1 MRRAKGRIVNSEA
14 LCNEIID
21 GGAALRAVVVEKVF
35 GSDASH
41 LSAIENGTEMKR
53 ALICGVSGQDGGY
66 LARHLLALGYEVH
79 GTSRDAQMASF
90 EGLRRLGI
98 LDRVQTWSMAPND
111 FRSVLHVVKKV
122 EPGEIYNLSGQ
133 SSVGLSFEQPVETME
148 SITVGTLNLLETI
161 RFLAAHIR
169 FYNAGSSECFGD
181 TRGLPADENT
191 PFNPRSPYAV
201 AKAAAHWQVANYREA
216 YNLFACTGVLFNH
229 ESSLRPSRFVTKKI
243 VETVRRIA
251 GGAKERLTL
260 GNTKVIR
267 DWGWAPEYVEA
278 MHLMLQAQ
286 APADYVIATG
296 HSVSL
301 EDFVAAA
308 FAEVSLDWRQYV
320 ESQSELFRP
329 SDLSESRANP
339 SKAAAALGWHAKS
352 DVSAVVKRMM
362 ADQV

>member
-1 MRRAKGRIVNSEA
+1 
-14 LCNEIID
+14 
-21 GGAALRAVVVEKVF
+21 
-35 GSDASH
+35 
-41 LSAIENGTEMKR
+41 MKR

-79 GTSRDAQMASF
+79 GTSRDAQMSSF
-90 EGLRRLGI
+90 DGLRRLGI
-98 LDRVQTWSMAPND
+98 RDRVRTWSMAPND

-161 RFLAAHIR
+161 RFLGAEVR

-181 TRGLPADENT
+181 THGIPADERT
-191 PFNPRSPYAV
+191 PFSPRSPYAV
-201 AKAAAHWQVANYREA
+201 AKSAAHWQVANYREA

-243 VETVRRIA
+243 VETARRIA
-251 GGAKERLTL
+251 GGAQEKLTL

-278 MHLMLQAQ
+278 MQLMLQAK

-308 FAEVSLDWRQYV
+308 FAEVSLDWHEHV
-320 ESQSELFRP
+320 ESRADLFRP

-339 SKAAAALGWHAKS
+339 AKAAAELGWRAKS
-352 DVSAVVKRMM
+352 GVKEVVKRMM
-362 ADQV
+362 ADSV

>member
-1 MRRAKGRIVNSEA
+1 
-14 LCNEIID
+14 
-21 GGAALRAVVVEKVF
+21 
-35 GSDASH
+35 
-41 LSAIENGTEMKR
+41 MKR
-53 ALICGVSGQDGGY
+53 ALICGISGQDGGY

-79 GTSRDAQMASF
+79 GTSRDAQMSSF
-90 EGLRRLGI
+90 DGLRRLGI
-98 LDRVQTWSMAPND
+98 REQVTTWSMAPND

-161 RFLAAHIR
+161 RFLAVDIR

-181 TRGLPADENT
+181 TRGLPAEEST
-191 PFNPRSPYAV
+191 PFSPRSPYAV

-216 YNLFACTGVLFNH
+216 YELFACTGVLFNH

-243 VETVRRIA
+243 VETVRRIT
-251 GGAKERLTL
+251 GGSKEKLTL

-278 MHLMLQAQ
+278 MHLMLQAK

-296 HSVSL
+296 RSVSL

-308 FAEVSLDWRQYV
+308 FAEVSLDWRDHV
-320 ESQSELFRP
+320 ESRSELFRP

-339 SKAAAALGWHAKS
+339 AKAAAELDWRAKS
-352 DVSAVVKRMM
+352 GVKEVVKRMM
-362 ADQV
+362 ADEV

>member
-1 MRRAKGRIVNSEA
+1 
-14 LCNEIID
+14 
-21 GGAALRAVVVEKVF
+21 
-35 GSDASH
+35 
-41 LSAIENGTEMKR
+41 MKR
-53 ALICGVSGQDGGY
+53 ALICGVSGQDGTY
-66 LARHLLALGYEVH
+66 LARHLLTIGYEVH

-98 LDRVQTWSMAPND
+98 RERVQTWSMAPND

-122 EPGEIYNLSGQ
+122 EPDEIYNLSGQ

-161 RFLAAHIR
+161 RFLAADIR

-181 TRGLPADENT
+181 TRGTPADENT
-191 PFNPRSPYAV
+191 PFSPRSPYAV

-216 YNLFACTGVLFNH
+216 YDLFACTGVLFNH

-243 VETVRRIA
+243 VEAARRIA
-251 GGAKERLTL
+251 GGSTEKLTL

-278 MHLMLQAQ
+278 MHLMLQTK

-296 HSVSL
+296 RSVSL
-301 EDFVAAA
+301 EDFVATA
-308 FAEVSLDWRQYV
+308 FAAVSLDWRQFI
-320 ESQSELFRP
+320 ESRPELFRP

-339 SKAAAALGWHAKS
+339 AKAVAALGWRAKS
-352 DVSAVVKRMM
+352 GVNEVVKRMM
-362 ADQV
+362 ADEV

>member
-1 MRRAKGRIVNSEA
+1 MFTEKDDRKDTDYVSGNRSDIRMR
-14 LCNEIID
+14 
-21 GGAALRAVVVEKVF
+21 
-35 GSDASH
+35 
-41 LSAIENGTEMKR
+41 R

-98 LDRVQTWSMAPND
+98 FDQVRTWSMAPND
-111 FRSVLHVVKKV
+111 FRSVLHVVNKV
-122 EPGEIYNLSGQ
+122 EPDEIYNLSGQ

-181 TRGLPADENT
+181 TRGMPADEST

-243 VETVRRIA
+243 IETARRIA
-251 GGAKERLTL
+251 GGSKERLTL
-260 GNTKVIR
+260 GNTNVIR

-278 MHLMLQAQ
+278 MHLMLQAN

-296 HSVSL
+296 RSVSL
-301 EDFVAAA
+301 EEFVVAA
-308 FAEVSLDWRQYV
+308 FAEISLDWRQYV
-320 ESQSELFRP
+320 EIQSELFRP
-329 SDLSESRANP
+329 SELSESRANP
-339 SKAAAALGWHAKS
+339 SRAAEALGWHAKS
-352 DVSAVVKRMM
+352 DVTAVVKRMM
-362 ADQV
+362 ADEV